1 MAPKMIKRMRDG
13 GLVYERKGFSV
24 KKHTEIELGSSRDIA
39 TERNVFSIKP
49 VFSKVDRPFLIL
61 VLVLLGFGLIMMFSA
76 SYAWGLEEGDG
87 YFYIKKQALF
97 AAIGL
102 GVMWFASIVDYHN
115 YLNTK
120 IAFGF
125 FFLMCGLTLY
135 TAIAGT
141 ATADAS
147 RWIVIGSFRFQPSEL
162 LKISLIIVF
171 AYTGAVNFPKY
182 ASWKY
187 STIPYAAYLGIAA
200 GLLALQRHI
209 SAVMLIS
216 ILGLSLMFVSGVPLK
231 TFVKFIVILVALA
244 SVAALVLYF
253 AKGSF
258 AYIED
263 RFTAWK
269 DPMSDIQ
276 GKTHQ
281 TYNALLAI
289 GSGGIFGLGFGE
301 SRQKYLYLSE
311 SQNDFVFAIVCEEF
325 GLIGA
330 IVVILLFSLLIV
342 HGFYIASRAKDR
354 FGMLLAAGITI
365 QIGSQALLNMMVA
378 CNAFP
383 NTGISLP
390 FFSYGG
396 TALII
401 TLGEI
406 GILLNVSRQAR
417 VKKRK

>member
-1 MAPKMIKRMRDG
+1 MRDG

-24 KKHTEIELGSSRDIA
+24 KKHTEIEVGSVKNIA

-76 SYAWGLEEGDG
+76 SYAWGLEQGDG
-87 YFYIKKQALF
+87 YFYIKKQAIF
-97 AAIGL
+97 AVIGL

-120 IAFGF
+120 VAFGF
-125 FFLMCGLTLY
+125 FALMCLLTLY

-171 AYTGAVNFPKY
+171 AYTGAVNFPRFT
-182 ASWKY
+182 SWKY
-187 STIPYAAYLGIAA
+187 STIPFAVYLGTAA
-200 GLLALQRHI
+200 FLLALQRHI
-209 SAVMLIS
+209 SAVLLIT
-216 ILGLSLMFVSGVPLK
+216 ILGLSLMLISGVPLK
-231 TFVKFIVILVALA
+231 TYVKFILILVALGVIA
-244 SVAALVLYF
+244 GAVMYF

-258 AYIED
+258 SYISD
-263 RFTAWK
+263 RIAGWR
-269 DPMSDIQ
+269 DPMSDVE
-276 GKTHQ
+276 GTTHQ

-311 SQNDFVFAIVCEEF
+311 SQNDFIFAIVCEEF

-417 VKKRK
+417 TKKKR

>member
-1 MAPKMIKRMRDG
+1 M
-13 GLVYERKGFSV
+13 
-24 KKHTEIELGSSRDIA
+24 
-39 TERNVFSIKP
+39 NKP
-49 VFSKVDRPFLIL
+49 S
-61 VLVLLGFGLIMMFSA
+61 
-76 SYAWGLEEGDG
+76 
-87 YFYIKKQALF
+87 
-97 AAIGL
+97 
-102 GVMWFASIVDYHN
+102 
-115 YLNTK
+115 
-120 IAFGF
+120 
-125 FFLMCGLTLY
+125 
-135 TAIAGT
+135 
-141 ATADAS
+141 TADAS

-171 AYTGAVNFPKY
+171 AYTGAVNFPKF

-187 STIPYAAYLGIAA
+187 STIPYAAYLTIAA
-200 GLLALQRHI
+200 GLLAWQRHI
-209 SAVMLIS
+209 SAVMLIT
-216 ILGLSLMFVSGVPLK
+216 ILGLSLMFISGVPLK
-231 TFVKFIVILVALA
+231 TFIKFLLILGALGVI
-244 SVAALVLYF
+244 AALGMYF
-253 AKGSF
+253 LTGSF
-258 AYIED
+258 SYIED
-263 RFTAWK
+263 RFAGWR
-269 DPMSDIQ
+269 DPMSDIE

-289 GSGGIFGLGFGE
+289 GSGGVFGLGFGE

-325 GLIGA
+325 GLIDA

-354 FGMLLAAGITI
+354 FGMLLASGITI

-417 VKKRK
+417 TKKKR

>member
-1 MAPKMIKRMRDG
+1 MRDG
-13 GLVYERKGFSV
+13 SLVYERKGFNV
-24 KKHTEIELGSSRDIA
+24 KKHTEIEIGSSKDIA

-61 VLVLLGFGLIMMFSA
+61 VLVLLGFGLMMMFSA
-76 SYAWGLEEGDG
+76 SYAWGLEQGDG
-87 YFYIKKQALF
+87 YMYIKKQAVY
-97 AAIGL
+97 AAAGL
-102 GVMWFASIVDYHN
+102 AVMWIASIVDYHN
-115 YLNTK
+115 FLNTK
-120 IAFGF
+120 VAFGF
-125 FFLMCGLTLY
+125 FTVMCLLTLY

-147 RWIVIGSFRFQPSEL
+147 RWIVIGSFQFQPSEL

-171 AYTGAVNFPKY
+171 AYTGAVNFPRY

-187 STIPYAAYLGIAA
+187 STIPFAVYLGIAA

-231 TFVKFIVILVALA
+231 TYLKFLLVLA
-244 SVAALVLYF
+244 VLGAVAAMGMYF
-253 AKGSF
+253 LTGSF
-258 AYIED
+258 SYIED
-263 RFTAWK
+263 RIAGWR
-269 DPMSDIQ
+269 DPMHDIE

-311 SQNDFVFAIVCEEF
+311 SQNDFVFAIVCEEL

-330 IVVILLFSLLIV
+330 IVVVLLFSLLIV

-354 FGMLLAAGITI
+354 FGMLLASGITI

-406 GILLNVSRQAR
+406 GIILNVSRQAKTK
-417 VKKRK
+417 KKR

>member
-1 MAPKMIKRMRDG
+1 MASKGIKRMRDG
-13 GLVYERKGFSV
+13 SLVYERKGFSV
-24 KKHTEIELGSSRDIA
+24 KKHTEIELGSSKDIA
-39 TERNVFSIKP
+39 TERNVFSIRP
-49 VFSKVDRPFLIL
+49 VFSGIDKPFLLL
-61 VLVLLGFGLIMMFSA
+61 VLVLLGFGLMMMFSA
-76 SYAWGLEEGDG
+76 SYAWGLEQGDG
-87 YFYIKKQALF
+87 YFYIKKQAMF
-97 AAIGL
+97 AVIGL
-102 GVMWFASIVDYHN
+102 AVMWFASIVDYHN

-120 IAFGF
+120 LAFGF
-125 FFLMCGLTLY
+125 FALMCVVTFY

-162 LKISLIIVF
+162 LKIALIIVF
-171 AYTGAVNFPKY
+171 AYTGAVNFPNY
-182 ASWKY
+182 QNWRY
-187 STIPYAAYLGIAA
+187 STIPFAVYLGIAVI
-200 GLLALQRHI
+200 LLALQRHI
-209 SAVMLIS
+209 SAVMLIG
-216 ILGLSLMFVSGVPLK
+216 ILGISLMFVSGVPLG
-231 TFVKFIVILVALA
+231 TFLKFIGILVSL
-244 SVAALVLYF
+244 VVVGALVLYF
-253 AKGSF
+253 ATGSF
-258 AYIED
+258 SYIED
-263 RFTAWK
+263 RINGWI

-276 GKTHQ
+276 GSTHQ

-330 IVVILLFSLLIV
+330 IVVILLFALLIV

-354 FGMLLAAGITI
+354 FGMLLASGITI
-365 QIGSQALLNMMVA
+365 QIGSQAILNMMVA

-406 GILLNVSRQAR
+406 GIILNVSRQAR
-417 VKKRK
+417 KNKKR

>member
-1 MAPKMIKRMRDG
+1 MRDG
-13 GLVYERKGFSV
+13 SRVYERKGFSV
-24 KKHTEIELGSSRDIA
+24 KKHTEIELGSSKNIA
-39 TERNVFSIKP
+39 TERSVFSLKP

-61 VLVLLGFGLIMMFSA
+61 VLVLLGFGLMMMFSA
-76 SYAWGLEEGDG
+76 SYAWGLNSGDG
-87 YFYIKKQALF
+87 YFYIKKQAVF
-97 AAIGL
+97 AVIGL
-102 GVMWFASIVDYHN
+102 AVMWVASIVDYHN

-120 IAFGF
+120 VAFGF
-125 FFLMCGLTLY
+125 FIVMCLITLY
-135 TAIAGT
+135 TAVAGT

-209 SAVMLIS
+209 SAVLLIV
-216 ILGLSLMFVSGVPLK
+216 ILGFSLMLVSGVPLK
-231 TFVKFIVILVALA
+231 TYVKFVLICVGLLA
-244 SVAALVLYF
+244 VAALALYF
-253 AKGSF
+253 IKGSF
-258 AYIED
+258 SYIEE
-263 RFTAWK
+263 RIAGWK

-276 GKTHQ
+276 GSTHQ

-311 SQNDFVFAIVCEEF
+311 SQNDFIFAIVCEEF
-325 GLIGA
+325 GLISA

>member
-1 MAPKMIKRMRDG
+1 MRDG
-13 GLVYERKGFSV
+13 SLVYERKGFSV
-24 KKHTEIELGSSRDIA
+24 KRHTEIEMGSSKDVA

-49 VFSKVDRPFLIL
+49 VFSKIDRSFLIL
-61 VLVLLGFGLIMMFSA
+61 VLVLLGFGLMMMFSA
-76 SYAWGLEEGDG
+76 SYAWGLELGDG
-87 YFYIKKQALF
+87 YFYIKKQAVF
-97 AAIGL
+97 AVFGL
-102 GVMWFASIVDYHN
+102 LVMWVASIVDYHN

-120 IAFGF
+120 VAFGF
-125 FFLMCGLTLY
+125 FTAMCLLTAY

-187 STIPYAAYLGIAA
+187 STIPYAVYLGIAA
-200 GLLALQRHI
+200 GLLAWQRHI
-209 SAVMLIS
+209 SAVMLIM
-216 ILGLSLMFVSGVPLK
+216 ILGISLMFISGVPLK
-231 TFVKFIVILVALA
+231 TFLKFIGILLLLGTA
-244 SVAALVLYF
+244 AALLLYF
-253 AKGSF
+253 ATGSF
-258 AYIED
+258 SYIED
-263 RFTAWK
+263 RIAGWR

-276 GKTHQ
+276 GSTHQ

-354 FGMLLAAGITI
+354 FGMLLASGITI

-406 GILLNVSRQAR
+406 GIILNVSRQAR
-417 VKKRK
+417 VKKKR

>member
-1 MAPKMIKRMRDG
+1 MAYKGIKRERDG
-13 GLVYERKGFSV
+13 SIVYERKGFSV
-24 KKHTEIELGSSRDIA
+24 KKHTEVELGSSEGIA
-39 TERNVFSIKP
+39 TERKVFSIKP
-49 VFSKVDRPFLIL
+49 VFSRIDRPFLIL
-61 VLVLLGFGLIMMFSA
+61 VLVLLGFGLMMMFSA
-76 SYAWGLEEGDG
+76 SYAWGLEQGDG
-87 YFYIKKQALF
+87 YFYIKKQAIF
-97 AAIGL
+97 AVIGIIAM
-102 GVMWFASIVDYHN
+102 GVTSIVDYHN
-115 YLNTK
+115 YLNTYV
-120 IAFGF
+120 AFGF
-125 FFLMCGLTLY
+125 FLLMLALTFY

-141 ATADAS
+141 STADAS

-162 LKISLIIVF
+162 LKISLIIIF

-182 ASWKY
+182 SSWKY
-187 STIPYAAYLGIAA
+187 STIPYIVYLGLAVL
-200 GLLALQRHI
+200 GLVLQRHL
-209 SAVMLIS
+209 SAVMLVS
-216 ILGLSLMFVSGVPLK
+216 VLGLSLMFVSGVPLK
-231 TFVKFIVILVALA
+231 TFVKFMIVLA
-244 SVAALVLYF
+244 VLGIIAALFLYF
-253 AKGSF
+253 VTGGFS
-258 AYIED
+258 YIEE
-263 RFTAWK
+263 RIISWR
-269 DPMSDIQ
+269 DPMSDVQ

-342 HGFYIASRAKDR
+342 HGFYIATRAKDR

-396 TALII
+396 TAL
-401 TLGEI
+401 TLQLAEMGMI
-406 GILLNVSRQAR
+406 LNVSRQAR
-417 VKKRK
+417 VKKKR

>member
-1 MAPKMIKRMRDG
+1 MRDG
-13 GLVYERKGFSV
+13 SLVYERKGFSV
-24 KKHTEIELGSSRDIA
+24 KKHTEIEVGSLKNVA

-49 VFSKVDRPFLIL
+49 VFSKIDRSFLIL

-76 SYAWGLEEGDG
+76 SYAWGLEQGDG
-87 YFYIKKQALF
+87 YFYIKKQAIF
-97 AAIGL
+97 AVVGL
-102 GVMWFASIVDYHN
+102 GVMWFASIIDYHN

-120 IAFGF
+120 VAFGF
-125 FFLMCGLTLY
+125 FALMCLLTMY

-171 AYTGAVNFPKY
+171 AYTGAVNFPRY
-182 ASWKY
+182 QSWKF
-187 STIPYAAYLGIAA
+187 STIPFAAYLGIAA
-200 GLLALQRHI
+200 GLLAWQRHI
-209 SAVMLIS
+209 SAVMLIT
-216 ILGLSLMFVSGVPLK
+216 ILGLSLMFISGVPLK
-231 TFVKFIVILVALA
+231 TFVKFLIILAILGVI
-244 SVAALVLYF
+244 AALGLYF
-253 AKGSF
+253 IKGDF
-258 AYIED
+258 TYISD
-263 RFTAWK
+263 RIKGWK
-269 DPMSDIQ
+269 DPMSDVQ
-276 GKTHQ
+276 GSTHQ

-289 GSGGIFGLGFGE
+289 GSGGVFGLGFGE

-311 SQNDFVFAIVCEEF
+311 SQNDFIFAIVCEEF

-354 FGMLLAAGITI
+354 FGMLLASGITI

-406 GILLNVSRQAR
+406 GILLNVSRQAKTK
-417 VKKRK
+417 KKR